1 MKGDK
6 TKKKERENGW
16 IEIKS
21 KRHLSNNIVAL
32 LAILFMLT
40 SVFFNWIIYKNTEA
54 PFAAFKITGSA
65 LDTAT
70 IRFCLGKTPPNVYII
85 YPNGGEVV
93 NGIIVVNASATKAE
107 EDEDINVTFS
117 YADFEHLIGTDAD
130 ESDIYYNHSWD
141 TTTAADGNCNYKI
154 FAKAYSNNSV
164 CEGIFGSDGSDSY
177 FSINNI
183 DVEPRWDNFKNN
195 LTTNFSEFAN
205 PLILGDWTAIE
216 NATIGT
222 PDKGLINFSDQTIN
236 FDDADLDSYINISYN
251 YLSLNASISALPCLS
266 RSAILTL
273 YNLSFI
279 QPIVL
284 ADGENCSS
292 SQCTIISYSNGNL
305 TFSVTNF
312 DNAYSAA
319 ENATM
324 RLEIWDQTEDTAK
337 YVNQDI
343 MFFANFSDSAYSNPI
358 NGTSVYCN
366 IRFNLTGSYTSP
378 ADMNFNHSSLLYEYS
393 RSFSS
398 VGTFDYL
405 VFCNASMFLL
415 DSHYPLGTISKTNNF
430 TITNR
435 APVLIS
441 NMPNET
447 WNENTILTGRDL
459 DDYFLEP
466 DGETLTYTSTGVP
479 NIDVSIDNITHV
491 ITYTPDANF
500 YGNRTVKFY
509 AYDPHN
515 ARAESNIVYLFV
527 IHVPR
532 PVPTPPSAG
541 GGGGIR
547 IICEELW
554 ECSEWS
560 NCLPS
565 GIEVR
570 TCIDLADC
578 GTEFQ
583 RPFESRECDYV
594 ATCDDLIKNCHVM
607 PDGSILCEEG
617 VDCGGPCPACPT
629 CDDWIQNQGEI
640 GIDCGGPCLPC
651 PTCDDG
657 IQNCHK
663 MLGRVLLCEEGVDCG
678 GPCPACPSCFDRIK
692 NCHVMPDGSVLCEE
706 GVDCGGP
713 CPACAE
719 IEIPAVIRRAVWPTI
734 LLIILLILA
743 IVFVIVRYHK
753 YYQPFIAKILM
764 KFMPLAA
771 LFKKKKK
778 IVPEELKVRESILAR
793 LDKLEKDI
801 DKKSVEELSR
811 EFVRI
816 IRDFLSSLL
825 KIEYEF
831 THEELCKEIEK
842 HKVSVA
848 LRIMLIT
855 FFKKISEVSY
865 KGYRMKKKELRELIN
880 EARIIVKFGSEEY
893 IEGKTEKR
901 EIKKKGLREKQKIK
915 KESRL
920 ILEIY
925 KDLIKAKNSIRESDI
940 DSAKLAYIRV
950 RELYKE
956 LPVKEKRKIYKRIVW
971 LYDKIKEKELDKV
984 KKT

>member
-292 SQCTIISYSNGNL
+292 SQCTIINYSNHNL
-305 TFSVTNF
+305 VFSVTDFNYI
-312 DNAYSAA
+312 YSAA

-415 DSHYPLGTISKTNNF
+415 DSHYPLGTINKTNNF

-607 PDGSILCEEG
+607 PDGSI
-617 VDCGGPCPACPT
+617 
-629 CDDWIQNQGEI
+629 
-640 GIDCGGPCLPC
+640 
-651 PTCDDG
+651 
-657 IQNCHK
+657 
-663 MLGRVLLCEEGVDCG
+663 
-678 GPCPACPSCFDRIK
+678 
-692 NCHVMPDGSVLCEE
+692 LCEE

>member
-607 PDGSILCEEG
+607 PDGS
-617 VDCGGPCPACPT
+617 
-629 CDDWIQNQGEI
+629 
-640 GIDCGGPCLPC
+640 
-651 PTCDDG
+651 
-657 IQNCHK
+657 
-663 MLGRVLLCEEGVDCG
+663 
-678 GPCPACPSCFDRIK
+678 
-692 NCHVMPDGSVLCEE
+692 VLCEE